1 MTIKKMNKIKEI
13 DGHTI
18 EVCYSGSGSIDPWS
32 GEYARELGVALWG
45 TSDIRYFAL
54 VDGSRIYRIQDNYT
68 QFIEALDGISFE
80 ELEKLLSTQDN
91 FGTLEERK
99 KDIDRL
105 KIESDMVKKMT
116 PEEKRAYF
124 EEKRRK
130 RLKINY

>member
-1 MTIKKMNKIKEI
+1 MTAITKQI

-32 GEYARELGVALWG
+32 GEYARKAGVALWG
-45 TSDIRYFAL
+45 TSDVRYFAL
-54 VDGSRIYRIQDNYT
+54 VDGSHIYRLQDDFA

-80 ELEKLLSTQDN
+80 ELEKLLLTQDS

-99 KDIDRL
+99 KDIDSL
-105 KIESDMVKKMT
+105 KIENDKIKKMT

-124 EEKRRK
+124 EEKKRK
-130 RLKINY
+130 RHENKGK

>member
-1 MTIKKMNKIKEI
+1 MNNIIREI

-32 GEYARELGVALWG
+32 GEYAIKVGVALWG

-54 VDGSRIYRIQDNYT
+54 VDGSRIYRLQDNYT

-80 ELEKLLSTQDN
+80 ELEKLLLTQDS

-105 KIESDMVKKMT
+105 KIENDKIKKMT
-116 PEEKRAYF
+116 PEEKRVYF
-124 EEKRRK
+124 EEKKRK
-130 RLKINY
+130 RRENKGK

>member
-1 MTIKKMNKIKEI
+1 MSNLIKEI

-18 EVCYSGSGSIDPWS
+18 EIRYSGSGSIDPWT
-32 GEYARELGVALWG
+32 GDYARELGVGLMG
-45 TSDIRYFAL
+45 TNDVRNFVL
-54 VDGSRIYRIQDNYT
+54 VDGNLIYRLQDNYT

-80 ELEKLLSTQDN
+80 ELEKLLLTQDS

-105 KIESDMVKKMT
+105 KIENDKVKKMT

-130 RLKINY
+130 RHENKGK